1 MSSGVMRLAVLIAM
15 PMLTV
20 ITTSRPSTVNGCCSS
35 LVRRSATEAGALS
48 SLTSSIRIAN
58 SSPPSRAIVSSG
70 RRQDASR
77 WLTPIRS

>member
-20 ITTSRPSTVNGCCSS
+20 MTTSRPSTVNGCCSS
-35 LVRRSATEAGALS
+35 PVSRSATDAGALS